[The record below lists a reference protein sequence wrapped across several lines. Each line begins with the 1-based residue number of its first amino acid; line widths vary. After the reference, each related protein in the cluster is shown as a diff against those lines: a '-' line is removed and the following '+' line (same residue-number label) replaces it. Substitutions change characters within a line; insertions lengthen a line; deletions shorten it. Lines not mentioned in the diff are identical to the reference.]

1 MINFIDLILKCLKND
16 FNHNKYIK
24 LLLNYKLN
32 YKNFI
37 INKCSVFRIL
47 MFGFIKVNFAQNIFK
62 LIEFINY

>member
-16 FNHNKYIK
+16 FHYNKYIK
-24 LLLNYKLN
+24 LLLNYKLK

-47 MFGFIKVNFAQNIFK
+47 MFGFIKFNFAQKHFQ
-62 LIEFINY
+62 IN